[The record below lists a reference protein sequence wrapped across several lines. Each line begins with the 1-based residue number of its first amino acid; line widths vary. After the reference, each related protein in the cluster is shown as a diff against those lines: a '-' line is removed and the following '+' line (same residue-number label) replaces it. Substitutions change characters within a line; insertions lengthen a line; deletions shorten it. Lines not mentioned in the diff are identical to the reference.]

1 MILVLIGKDT
11 RSMILKTVLELS
23 KMIDEH
29 RQDMYVLTKNKGTS
43 HPEVIKIS
51 QNLNEDI
58 LRMQNI
64 IEEINP
70 RHQTLI

>member
-1 MILVLIGKDT
+1 
-11 RSMILKTVLELS
+11 MILKRVLELS
-23 KMIDEH
+23 KMIDGQ
-29 RQDMYVLTKNKGTS
+29 RQDMYMYVLTRVKGTA

-51 QNLNEDI
+51 QHLNEDI

>member
-11 RSMILKTVLELS
+11 RSMFLKTVLELS
-23 KMIDEH
+23 KMIDGH

-51 QNLNEDI
+51 QQLDEDI
-58 LRMQNI
+58 LRLAKYH
-64 IEEINP
+64 
-70 RHQTLI
+70 R

>member
-1 MILVLIGKDT
+1 
-11 RSMILKTVLELS
+11 MILKTVLELS
-23 KMIDEH
+23 KMIDGH

-43 HPEVIKIS
+43 HPEVIKFS
-51 QNLNEDI
+51 QYLNEDI